1 MIGPCDHDTRSQANA
16 GSQSSSTP
24 AMSPIEIRGGIQPW
38 YWFKVLVKD
47 VLGGAERRRR
57 NSSRVDQDDWIRRQA
72 FRICSGVGLSVSLR
86 GMPELLRCFAGRQ
99 WLRPKALGYRGL
111 PLILARVDA

>member
-1 MIGPCDHDTRSQANA
+1 
-16 GSQSSSTP
+16 
-24 AMSPIEIRGGIQPW
+24 MSPIEIRGGIQPW
-38 YWFKVLVKD
+38 YSLRVPVND

-86 GMPELLRCFAGRQ
+86 GMPELLPATRWRQ
-99 WLRPKALGYRGL
+99 W
-111 PLILARVDA
+111 PLWKPL